1 MSLALLGLRLVIGL
15 TFSAHGAQKVFGAFG
30 GHGIDG
36 TAGFFEQI
44 GLRPGKLHA
53 WVAGATEL
61 FGGLAIAL
69 GLVTP
74 IGAAALIA
82 VMAAAVLT
90 VHLKNGFFAG
100 NQGYEFNL
108 ALAAALFALAGIGA
122 GDWSLDNALGIDL
135 TGTGWAVAALAAGL
149 LGGIGAVAGGR
160 LVARQRTHRRR
171 PGHPSP
177 A

>member
-1 MSLALLGLRLVIGL
+1 MDLALLVLRLVVGL
-15 TFSAHGAQKVFGAFG
+15 TFAAHGAQKLFGAFG
-30 GHGIDG
+30 GYGIEG

-44 GLRPGKLHA
+44 GLRPGKVHA
-53 WVAGATEL
+53 WAAGIAEF

-74 IGAAALIA
+74 VPAAALIA
-82 VMAAAVLT
+82 VMTAAVIT
-90 VHLKNGFFAG
+90 VHLKHGFFVT

-122 GDWSLDNALGIDL
+122 GNWSLDNVLSIDMTGAAWAVGALGV
-135 TGTGWAVAALAAGL
+135 GV
-149 LGGIGAVAGGR
+149 LGGIGAVISGR
-160 LVARQRTHRRR
+160 FVSRHPREH
-171 PGHPSP
+171 GHPTP